1 MSLLVVRMAG
11 RAWRVAVLAM
21 ILVFSVP
28 LAEAEESSLW
38 QALDRPAVSLLSGL
52 QGCAFSLRDDVS
64 EGSRCLA
71 GWSVNDLLLAAMT
84 RLTTERGQA
93 IFGKHF
99 RIVNNLRYSPVGD
112 GLRGGLDV
120 VLPFGSS
127 SLPGTARPESSAF
140 FLQNGVTRWVDDR
153 GSSRNDYR
161 VGAVRRFGLFGQ
173 GAVSGILGVSAF
185 VQQSREYQHTRIVVG
200 ADYGGKWGRGTIN
213 MFVPTTGWRPTRT
226 GYEERALA
234 GSELGLQF
242 NVTTTLSMKTALA
255 RWEDEDG
262 LGGRSTKGRVAVG
275 WRPHRWVNIG
285 AAWNGVGTDDDAHEF
300 RLAFSMP
307 FGDMRKPPQWEGMGV
322 VGGGPT
328 PSSIDPW
335 SPVENV
341 GAIQVSTRES
351 TGDDLVSQATVR
363 FLQDTAMTGDQ
374 VGLEVRLPAVTSSD
388 LDLIVTLAPGT
399 GANPAVPGVDYVDEP
414 IAVTIAAGTSSA
426 TVTIQLP
433 LNADLN
439 EARSLM
445 ATVTA
450 AS

>member
-1 MSLLVVRMAG
+1 MTLTKTLDHISRFSTLVL
-11 RAWRVAVLAM
+11 VLG
-21 ILVFSVP
+21 FGVP
-28 LAEAEESSLW
+28 FAEAEESTVW
-38 QALDRPAVSLLSGL
+38 QAFDRPGVSLLSGL
-52 QGCAFSLRDDVS
+52 QGCAPALRDGTS

-71 GWSVNDLLLAAMT
+71 GWSVNDLLLDAIT
-84 RLTTERGQA
+84 RLATERGQG

-99 RIVNNLRYSPVGD
+99 RVVNNLSYSPVGS

-127 SLPGTARPESSAF
+127 TSPGTARHESSAF

-161 VGAVRRFGLFGQ
+161 VGAVRRFGLSGQ

-185 VQQSREYQHTRIVVG
+185 VQQSREYQHTRMVAG
-200 ADYGGKWGRGTIN
+200 ADYRGKWGQGTIN
-213 MFVPTTGWRPTRT
+213 MFVPTTGWRPTYT
-226 GYEERALA
+226 GHKERALA
-234 GSELGLQF
+234 GGELALQF

-255 RWEDEDG
+255 RWADDDG
-262 LGGRSTKGRVAVG
+262 LGGWSTKGRVAVE
-275 WRPHRWVNIG
+275 WRPHRWFNMG

-307 FGDMRKPPQWEGMGV
+307 LGDMRKPPQWEGVGV

-328 PSSIDPW
+328 PSSTDPW

-341 GAIQVSTRES
+341 GAIQVATRES
-351 TGDDLVSQATVR
+351 TGDDLASQATVR
-363 FLQDTAMTGDQ
+363 FLHDSAMTGDR
-374 VGLEVRLPAVTSSD
+374 VGLEVRLPAATSSD
-388 LDLIVTLAPGT
+388 LNLIVTLAPGK
-399 GANPAVPGVDYVDEP
+399 GPNPAVPGVDYVDEP
-414 IAVTIAAGTSSA
+414 IPVTIAAGTSSA